1 MIKSLNLSISIGLL
15 RARMKQ
21 SIVAAAGVTFGIAM
35 FITLISF
42 MTGLNQMLDG
52 LIINRT
58 AHVRLYNEIKP
69 ADRQPIEQAP
79 EFNGAQH
86 FIRSIQPREHGKE
99 IYNAVSIIDA
109 IRQDNRVTGVAPKLS
124 SPVFFHAGTI
134 EIAGVINGIE
144 VDVEDRLFAFSD
156 NVVDGKAHDMETLN
170 NSIFIGKGLA
180 NKMMVQIGDMVGVS
194 TTQGESVSMKI
205 VGIFQV
211 GLADFDD
218 TQSYTSISTAQKLIG
233 KPAGYIT
240 DIQIKLKDIALA
252 PEVAKEYNKLFRVD
266 AVDIQTANAQFET
279 GSGVRSTISFSVGIT
294 LLIVAGFGIYNILNM
309 MIYEKMDSIAI
320 MKATGFSGK
329 DVKRIFLNIS
339 LIIGA
344 VGGFFGLTL
353 GYILSVVVD
362 NIPFIT
368 AALPKIDTFPVNYN
382 PIYYIIGISFAL
394 MTTYI
399 AGLFPA
405 RKAAGI
411 DPVIII
417 RGK

>member
-1 MIKSLNLSISIGLL
+1 MIKGLNLSVSIGLL

-69 ADRQPIEQAP
+69 AERQPIEQAS
-79 EFNGAQH
+79 EFKNAQH

-109 IRQDNRVTGVAPKLS
+109 VRKDDRVTGVAPKLA

-144 VDVEDRLFAFSD
+144 VDVEDKLFAFSD
-156 NVVDGKAHDMETLN
+156 NVVEGKAHDLESVN

-180 NKMMVQIGDMVGVS
+180 DKMMVQIGDMVGVS
-194 TTQGESVSMKI
+194 TAQGESVSMKI
-205 VGIFQV
+205 VGVFQV

-266 AVDIQTANAQFET
+266 AIDIQTANAQFET

-329 DVKRIFLNIS
+329 DVKQIFLNIS

-344 VGGFFGLTL
+344 IGGVFGLTL
-353 GYILSVVVD
+353 GYILSVIVD

-368 AALPKIDTFPVNYN
+368 AALPKIDTFPINYN

-394 MTTYI
+394 LTTYI